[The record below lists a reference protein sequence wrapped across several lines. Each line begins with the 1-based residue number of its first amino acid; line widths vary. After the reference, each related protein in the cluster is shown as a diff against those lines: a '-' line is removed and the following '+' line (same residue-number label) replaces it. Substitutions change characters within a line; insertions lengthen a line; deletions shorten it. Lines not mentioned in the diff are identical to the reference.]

1 MYANRIL
8 STQKY
13 ICRSAYGSGYC
24 LKSGSSHTSY
34 AATTSTV
41 SSAPAGYSAPT
52 MAGDLSAG
60 LGLTVSIAIPT
71 IPSSFFPGATPATKL
86 CNGSC
91 AGASGVATTTTTK
104 ASTTT
109 TKASTTTTTTKA
121 STTTTKAATTT
132 TTASGATQ
140 TQYGQV
146 GFLIIELAYRLLM
159 SWQLVWRNRM
169 DWPNGLRVPIRLS
182 ILQRLLL
189 SGNSM
194 C

>member
-1 MYANRIL
+1 MLIL
-8 STQKY
+8 LLVPVLLLVASTCGQSPAGAWFTQIAYICPNQLLSIEKY

-24 LKSGSSHTSY
+24 LKSGSSYSSY

-41 SSAPAGYSAPT
+41 SAAPAGYSAPT

-71 IPSSFFPGATPATKL
+71 IPTTFYPGATPATKL

-91 AGASGVATTTTTK
+91 AGASGVA

-109 TKASTTTTTTKA
+109 TKTSTTTTTTTKA
-121 STTTTKAATTT
+121 ATTTTTKAATTT

-140 TQYGQV
+140 SQYGQV
-146 GFLIIELAYRLLM
+146 CF
-159 SWQLVWRNRM
+159 
-169 DWPNGLRVPIRLS
+169 
-182 ILQRLLL
+182 
-189 SGNSM
+189 
-194 C
+194 

>member
-1 MYANRIL
+1 MLSERIVNSDAKRIL

-71 IPSSFFPGATPATKL
+71 IPTSFFPGATPATKL

-91 AGASGVATTTTTK
+91 AGASGVATTTPTK
-104 ASTTT
+104 TA
-109 TKASTTTTTTKA
+109 
-121 STTTTKAATTT
+121 TTTTKAATTT
-132 TTASGATQ
+132 TTASGAIQ
-140 TQYGQV
+140 THYGQV
-146 GFLIIELAYRLLM
+146 CFLIIELEYRLLT
-159 SWQLVWRNRM
+159 SYQIVWRDWM

-194 C
+194 R